1 MSGTRVWKVGGDWMT
16 GTILLLMVGRGIPL
30 LIKTSVMVSWAV
42 LGSLENRL
50 YVILCSAISIAL
62 NSGGTAHS
70 PLMPA
75 SSLV

>member
-16 GTILLLMVGRGIPL
+16 GTILLPVVGRGIPL
-30 LIKTSVMVSWAV
+30 PAKSYLMVSWAV

-50 YVILCSAISIAL
+50 YVILCSTISIAL
-62 NSGGTAHS
+62 NSGAANSH
-70 PLMPA
+70 LMPA